1 MTRVGSS
8 LADRYAT
15 PVITVAPQWRA
26 STGEHFVSVAA
37 AIGIAFAGGWLS
49 SLAMPRGPVSTGDAL
64 ATIAMGLLVGAAA
77 AVIRPTRWMLMLVLI
92 GLVVGI
98 EVGRLHIEAAS
109 LAIRFDTPYGVI
121 AFAVTRGVHAIL
133 LIPAT
138 ALGVLLGIA
147 TAQRLSRATG
157 VSRRTRR
164 TIGTTLLAFG
174 VAALAILVVWPAST
188 PPVRGPDGRPIPGS
202 IAELSTVRL
211 GGTDQT
217 IMIRAA
223 DPEDPVI
230 LYLAGG
236 PGQSDLALTRAQVS
250 GLEQDFVWVGLDQR
264 GNGTSYAAID
274 PVASMTVKQTVA
286 DVVELSEYLRRRF
299 NEQRIY
305 LMGESWGTILG
316 VLAIQERPDLF
327 YAWIPSGQMVDVRET
342 DRRVYQDLVAYAE
355 KSGDQ
360 ALRAE
365 LEAVGAPPYRDIPW
379 ANSNLLGWYEY
390 LYQPYTPS
398 AGYLERGQAAGLDP
412 FGVLGSEYDVMDKTN
427 VLRGL
432 LDTFT
437 VMYPQLYD
445 IDLRI
450 RATRLDVPVYLLDG
464 TAELAGRR
472 DLALDWFDR
481 LDAPIKQRVEL
492 PNAAHA
498 PVFEQADDI
507 QRFMNEVVVPATY
520 RVPDRESRTR

>member
-1 MTRVGSS
+1 MTRGGSILS
-8 LADRYAT
+8 DGYEAL
-15 PVITVAPQWRA
+15 VIAIAPQRRA
-26 STGEHFVSVAA
+26 SIGEHFVLVAA
-37 AIGIAFAGGWLS
+37 ATGIAIAVGWLS

-64 ATIAMGLLVGAAA
+64 VTIAIGLLVGVAAA
-77 AVIRPTRWMLMLVLI
+77 FIRPTRWMLIAVLI

-98 EVGRLHIEAAS
+98 EVGRLDIVAAS

-147 TAQRLSRATG
+147 TAQRLSRATS

-164 TIGTTLLAFG
+164 PVGTTLLVFG

-188 PPVRGPDGRPIPGS
+188 PPVRGPDGRTIAGS
-202 IAELSTVRL
+202 VAELSTVRL

-223 DPEDPVI
+223 HAGDPVI

-264 GNGTSYAAID
+264 GNGTSYGAID
-274 PVASMTVKQTVA
+274 PVASMTVERTVA
-286 DVVELSEYLRRRF
+286 DVIELSEYLRQRF
-299 NEQRIY
+299 DEQRIY

-327 YAWIPSGQMVDVRET
+327 FAWIPSGQIVDVRET
-342 DRRVYQDLVAYAE
+342 DRRVYQDLIAYAE
-355 KSGDQ
+355 RSGDQ

-379 ANSNLLGWYEY
+379 ANSNLLAWYEY
-390 LYQPYTPS
+390 LYQPYVPS
-398 AGYLERGQAAGLDP
+398 AGYLERGQAAALDP
-412 FGVLGSEYDVMDKTN
+412 FGVLGSEYDLMDKTN

-445 IDLRI
+445 IDLRT
-450 RATRLDVPVYLLDG
+450 RAPRLDVPVYLLDG

-472 DLALDWFDR
+472 DLALDWLDR
-481 LDAPIKQRVEL
+481 LEAPIKQRVEL

-498 PVFEQADDI
+498 PVFEQADDV

-520 RVPDRESRTR
+520 HAMD